1 MAERVQSRYW
11 RGPGPN
17 TVARVQKLTLALLAF
32 VGLSLV
38 PSGISHG
45 QVAGQIVNQGRSP
58 DSRASTDLVIE
69 VVGCEPEPV
78 CSTTTTTTTSTTT
91 TTTTVPDSTTTVPG
105 STTTVPGSTTTVQAS
120 SVAPS
125 TAAPPTT
132 SARVSDDLPAT
143 GSETGWL
150 ALFALLL
157 LVVGGFSVAFA
168 RRASAD

>member
-1 MAERVQSRYW
+1 
-11 RGPGPN
+11 
-17 TVARVQKLTLALLAF
+17 VQKLAITLLAF

-45 QVAGQIVNQGRSP
+45 QAAGQIVNQGRSP
-58 DSRASTDLVIE
+58 DSRASTDLIIE
-69 VVGCEPEPV
+69 VVGCEPQPV
-78 CSTTTTTTTSTTT
+78 CTSTTTTTTT

-105 STTTVPGSTTTVQAS
+105 STTTVPGSTTSVPGSTTTVQAS

-132 SARVSDDLPAT
+132 GSGVSDDLPVT
-143 GSETGWL
+143 GRETVWL